1 MPNNPLL
8 DYAAET
14 VSFGTLAAG
23 IAIAILLSLILR
35 WHYLTFSHV
44 FANRAQLANILP
56 LIATTTLLVITI
68 IKSSLALSLGLVGA
82 MSIVRFRTP
91 IKEPEELAYL
101 FLAIGIGLG
110 TGSGQFLPTVMVVT
124 VILIFMYVLKR
135 YSSYRNAEDYDLFIE
150 VDRSPDEKSD
160 AIDRI
165 LSAVA
170 DIAPSVNLAK
180 LDQSESHQMIGLTIT
195 VNNQSDL
202 GVLFDRIRSIYPN
215 ARCTF
220 IDHKAVSL

>member
-1 MPNNPLL
+1 M
-8 DYAAET
+8 
-14 VSFGTLAAG
+14 
-23 IAIAILLSLILR
+23 
-35 WHYLTFSHV
+35 

-56 LIATTTLLVITI
+56 LIALATLLVITI

-101 FLAIGIGLG
+101 FVAIGIGLG
-110 TGSGQFLPTVMVVT
+110 TGSGQFLPTVTVIT
-124 VILIFMYVLKR
+124 VILIFMYLLKR
-135 YSSYRNAEDYDLFIE
+135 YSSYRSAEDYDLFIE
-150 VDRSPDEKSD
+150 VDRSPGEKSD
-160 AIDRI
+160 SIDRI
-165 LSAVA
+165 LSSIA

-180 LDQSESHQMIGLTIT
+180 LDQSENHQMIGLTIT

-202 GVLFDRIRSIYPN
+202 GALFDRIRSIYPN